1 MERTFDQIAE
11 DFSRHRFAETY
22 PYLCDDARWNLVG
35 DKQIVGKEDIVHVCE
50 QSSDYLTSVR
60 TTFNRFKTVIG
71 ERCVVST
78 ARPSM

>member
-35 DKQIVGKEDIVHVCE
+35 DKQIVG
-50 QSSDYLTSVR
+50 TSYMCASNR
-60 TTFNRFKTVIG
+60 ATT
-71 ERCVVST
+71 
-78 ARPSM
+78 